1 MPYTDTINLA
11 LSDNLMILLA
21 YLVGGISPGYLLVRI
36 LLDTDLRTVGSGS
49 LGATNVGRVLGKKG
63 FYFTFVADIL
73 KGAVMVWLSKWL
85 GFSPGVVAAVVVVV
99 IAGHIWP
106 IWHHFHG
113 GKGISTGLGA
123 VIALDYTILLIGGV
137 VLLVTYM
144 MFRRFLPSWIV
155 TVAAMPLIAYILGYP
170 LAVVVPLILAAAI
183 VVFAHK
189 ENIRQQGFLSENK
202 G

>member
-1 MPYTDTINLA
+1 MPYTDIINLA

-21 YLVGGISPGYLLVRI
+21 YLVGGISPGYLLVRMV
-36 LLDTDLRTVGSGS
+36 LDTDLRTVGSGS

-63 FYFTFVADIL
+63 FYFTLVTDFL
-73 KGAVMVWLSKWL
+73 KGAVMVLLAKWL

-99 IAGHIWP
+99 IVGHIWP
-106 IWHHFHG
+106 IWLHFHG
-113 GKGISTGLGA
+113 GKGIATGLGA
-123 VIALDYTILLIGGV
+123 FVALDYRILLIGGV

-144 MFRRFLPSWIV
+144 MLRRFLPSWIV
-155 TVAAMPLIAYILGYP
+155 TLAAMPLIAYILGYP

-183 VVFAHK
+183 IVFAHK
-189 ENIRQQGFLSENK
+189 ENIRQLGFLSENK

>member
-1 MPYTDTINLA
+1 MPYSDIINLA

-21 YLVGGISPGYLLVRI
+21 YLVGGISPGYLLVRMV
-36 LLDTDLRTVGSGS
+36 LDTDLRTVGSGS

-63 FYFTFVADIL
+63 FYFTLLTDFL
-73 KGAVMVWLSKWL
+73 KGAVMVLLAKWL

-106 IWHHFHG
+106 IWLHFHG
-113 GKGISTGLGA
+113 GKGIATGLGA
-123 VIALDYTILLIGGV
+123 FVALDYRILLIGGV

-144 MFRRFLPSWIV
+144 MLRRFLPSWIV
-155 TVAAMPLIAYILGYP
+155 TLAAMPLIAYILDYP
-170 LAVVVPLILAAAI
+170 LAVVAALILAAAI